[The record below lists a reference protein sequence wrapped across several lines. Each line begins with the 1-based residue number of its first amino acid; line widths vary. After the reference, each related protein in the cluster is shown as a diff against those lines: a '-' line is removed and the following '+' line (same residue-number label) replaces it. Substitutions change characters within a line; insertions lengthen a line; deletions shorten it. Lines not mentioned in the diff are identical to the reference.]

1 MNQHVMRLTRG
12 GQYPYRVSSRE
23 GASAQFL
30 MYGHDFLQVCMPNI
44 TKTEEALIIKGR
56 LKAGLI
62 QDGPLILLLFQFG
75 DKLIFECPFDA
86 RLIAPDRRNLPNL
99 TNDRQRFFFEIHL
112 VDTAT
117 NKIRGL
123 RAITLPTGLTSKFL
137 AAVQEQLVDWC
148 GQDVLIRKYQQMPLP
163 SLAQLANLEICGL

>member
-1 MNQHVMRLTRG
+1 MNQHLMTLTRG
-12 GQYPYRVSSRE
+12 GQYPYRVATRE

-30 MYGHDFLQVCMPNI
+30 MHGHDFLQVCMPNI
-44 TKTEEALIIKGR
+44 TKTEEARIIKGG

-75 DKLIFECPFDA
+75 DELIFECPFDA

-99 TNDRQRFFFEIHL
+99 TNDRQRFFFDIHL

-117 NKIRGL
+117 NKIRGF
-123 RAITLPTGLTSKFL
+123 RGITLPTGLTVKFF
-137 AAVQEQLVDWC
+137 AAVQDQLVDRR
-148 GQDVLIRKYQQMPLP
+148 GQDAFIRKYQQTPLP
-163 SLAQLANLEICGL
+163 SLAQLAKLEICGL